1 MGELMSAVAGL
12 YPWQQDSW
20 RQLHA
25 YIQQQRI
32 PQALLFAGAAGQGKR
47 QLAEYYARALLCHA
61 PVADA
66 SACGHCVACKLF
78 AARTHP
84 DFLLIEPEEP
94 GKAIGIDKIRQ
105 LIVKLAL
112 KPQYDDAYRVV
123 IIQPADALNTASANA
138 FLKCLEEPTERTCL
152 LLISEQPSRL
162 PATIRSRCQKIA
174 CATPAR
180 DVAMTWLQGQGIGEQ
195 VELLLGLAQ
204 GSPLLARQYAEQNM
218 VQLRQQYFDAWL
230 HIAQGQENLLAIAE
244 QWQKQDK
251 IDLAVVLLWMA
262 SWVADIVKYAY
273 RAESAAVFA
282 NPDMKNALQA
292 LAERLELRGLYRFYD
307 NVLTTRAQLS
317 TQLNKQLMIEQL
329 LISWSQLNR
338 Q

>member
-1 MGELMSAVAGL
+1 MFARRGI
-12 YPWQQDSW
+12 YPWQQDNW
-20 RQLHA
+20 RQLHG
-25 YIQQQRI
+25 YMEQQRI
-32 PQALLFAGAAGQGKR
+32 PQALLFSGAAGQGKR
-47 QLAEYYARALLCHA
+47 HLAGYYARNLLCQA
-61 PVADA
+61 PLADK

-78 AARTHP
+78 DAQTHP
-84 DFLLIEPEEP
+84 DFLMIEPDEP

-162 PATIRSRCQKIA
+162 PATIRSRCQKID
-174 CATPAR
+174 CATAAHGL
-180 DVAMTWLQGQGIGEQ
+180 AMTWLQQQGVEEHA
-195 VELLLGLAQ
+195 ELLLTLAQ
-204 GSPLLARQYAEQNM
+204 GSPLLAQHYAEQNM

-230 HIAQGQENLLAIAE
+230 HVAQGKENLLTVAE
-244 QWQKQDK
+244 YWQKQEK
-251 IDLAVVLLWMA
+251 IDLAVVLRWMA

-273 RAESAAVFA
+273 GSESPVLA
-282 NPDMKNALQA
+282 NPDLKNPLQA
-292 LAERLELRGLYRFYD
+292 LAERLELKRLYRFYD
-307 NVLTTRAQLS
+307 NVLTTKSQLN
-317 TQLNKQLMIEQL
+317 TQLNKQLMVEQL

>member
-1 MGELMSAVAGL
+1 MMVGP
-12 YPWQQDSW
+12 YPWQRHNWQ
-20 RQLHA
+20 QLQA

-32 PQALLFAGAAGQGKR
+32 PQALLFAGAAGQGR
-47 QLAEYYARALLCHA
+47 RHLAEYYAQALLCHA
-61 PVADA
+61 PAA
-66 SACGHCVACKLF
+66 GAGACGHCAACKLF
-78 AARTHP
+78 AAQTHP
-84 DFLLIEPEEP
+84 DFLLIEPDEP

-112 KPQYDDAYRVV
+112 KPQYDKAYRVV
-123 IIQPADALNTASANA
+123 IIQPADALNNASANA

-162 PATIRSRCQKIA
+162 PATIRSRCQKMA
-174 CATPAR
+174 CTKPDRELAL
-180 DVAMTWLQGQGIGEQ
+180 DWLQAQGVGEQ
-195 VELLLGLAQ
+195 VELLLSLAQ
-204 GSPLLARQYAEQNM
+204 GSPLLAKSYAEQNM
-218 VQLRQQYFDAWL
+218 VQLRQQYFEAWL
-230 HIAQGQENLLAIAE
+230 HVGQGQENLLAIAE

-251 IDLAVVLLWMA
+251 IDLAVVLRWMA
-262 SWVADIVKYAY
+262 GWVADIVKYAY
-273 RAESAAVFA
+273 RAEPAAVMI

-292 LAERLELRGLYRFYD
+292 LAERLELRGLYRYYD
-307 NVLTTRAQLS
+307 NVLTTKSQLS

>member
-1 MGELMSAVAGL
+1 MSTHHGI
-12 YPWQQDSW
+12 YPWQQDNW

-25 YIQQQRI
+25 YIEQQRI
-32 PQALLFAGAAGQGKR
+32 PQALLFSGASGQGKR
-47 QLAEYYARALLCHA
+47 HLAEYYARTLLCHT
-61 PVADA
+61 PLADS
-66 SACGHCVACKLF
+66 SACGHCVGCKLF
-78 AARTHP
+78 AAQTHP
-84 DFLLIEPEEP
+84 DFLTIEPDEP

-162 PATIRSRCQKIA
+162 PATIRSRCQKID
-174 CATPAR
+174 CATPAHEQ
-180 DVAMTWLQGQGIGEQ
+180 AMTWLQQQGAGEHA
-195 VELLLGLAQ
+195 ELLLTLAQ
-204 GSPLLARQYAEQNM
+204 GSPLLAKHYAEQNM
-218 VQLRQQYFDAWL
+218 ILLRQQYFEAWL
-230 HIAQGQENLLAIAE
+230 QIAQGKENLLTVAE
-244 QWQKQDK
+244 LWQKQEK
-251 IDLAVVLLWMA
+251 IDLAVVLRWMA

-273 RAESAAVFA
+273 RAESPTLA
-282 NPDMKNALQA
+282 NPDLKNALQA
-292 LAERLELRGLYRFYD
+292 LAERLELKRLYRFYD
-307 NVLTTRAQLS
+307 NVLTTKSQLN
-317 TQLNKQLMIEQL
+317 TQLNKQLMLEQL

>member
-1 MGELMSAVAGL
+1 MSGQTGI
-12 YPWQQDSW
+12 YPWQEENW
-20 RQLHA
+20 RQLRA

-32 PQALLFAGAAGQGKR
+32 PQALLFSGAAGQGR
-47 QLAEYYARALLCHA
+47 RHLADYYAQTLLCHA
-61 PVADA
+61 PLSNA
-66 SACGHCVACKLF
+66 SACGHCVGCKLF
-78 AARTHP
+78 AAQTHP
-84 DFLLIEPEEP
+84 DFLTIEPDEP

-162 PATIRSRCQKIA
+162 PATIRSRCQKID
-174 CATPAR
+174 CVTP
-180 DVAMTWLQGQGIGEQ
+180 VHELAMSWLQQQGVGEQ
-195 VELLLGLAQ
+195 ADLLLKLAQ
-204 GSPLLARQYAEQNM
+204 GSPLLAKHYAEQNM
-218 VQLRQQYFDAWL
+218 VQLRQQYFEAWL
-230 HIAQGQENLLAIAE
+230 HIAQGKENLLTVAE
-244 QWQKQDK
+244 LWQKQEK

-273 RAESAAVFA
+273 RAESPALA
-282 NPDMKNALQA
+282 NPDLKNALQA
-292 LAERLELRGLYRFYD
+292 LADRLELKRLYRFYD
-307 NVLTTRAQLS
+307 NVLTTKSQLN
-317 TQLNKQLMIEQL
+317 TQLNKQLMVEQL

>member
-1 MGELMSAVAGL
+1 MHG
-12 YPWQQDSW
+12 
-20 RQLHA
+20 
-25 YIQQQRI
+25 YIEQQRI
-32 PQALLFAGAAGQGKR
+32 PQALLFSGAVGQGK
-47 QLAEYYARALLCHA
+47 QHLAEYYARTLLCHA
-61 PVADA
+61 PLADA
-66 SACGHCVACKLF
+66 SACGHCVGCNLF
-78 AARTHP
+78 DAQTNP
-84 DFLLIEPEEP
+84 DFLMIAPDEP

-112 KPQYDDAYRVV
+112 KPQYDHAYRVV

-162 PATIRSRCQKIA
+162 PATIRSRCQKID

-180 DVAMTWLQGQGIGEQ
+180 ELAMLWLQQQGVGEQ
-195 VELLLGLAQ
+195 TELLLKLAQ
-204 GSPLLARQYAEQNM
+204 GSPLLAKHYAEQNM
-218 VQLRQQYFDAWL
+218 IQLRQQYFEAWL
-230 HIAQGQENLLAIAE
+230 QIAQGKENLLTVAE
-244 QWQKQDK
+244 LWQKQEK

-273 RAESAAVFA
+273 RAESPALA
-282 NPDMKNALQA
+282 NPDLKNALQA
-292 LAERLELRGLYRFYD
+292 LAERLELKRLYRFYD
-307 NVLTTRAQLS
+307 NVLTTKSQLN
-317 TQLNKQLMIEQL
+317 TQLNKQLMVEQL